1 MKALPVTQVLAERK
15 VDCHNHILDPRRF
28 PYRDDTSYR
37 PAGQEVATAV
47 QFRAVLDTYGV
58 THALITGPNSGYGID
73 NRCVL
78 DALAGYGG
86 RAKGIAVVPL
96 DCPSSE
102 LARLK
107 ALGIVGIAFNATFP
121 EHSVA
126 YYMGTRDLLRRLA
139 DLDMFLQIQVAG
151 DMLAE
156 MMPLLDSV
164 PVKLLVDHCGRPVV
178 ENGLG
183 QPGFAAL
190 LELGRRR
197 RAAVKL
203 SGYQKFS
210 NEEFPYADAHPYVEA
225 LIGAFGPDA
234 CMWGSDWPF
243 LKAAARVDYGTL
255 LSLAERLFP
264 DAAIRSKIMWET
276 PCRLFGFD
284 TAAVS

>member
-1 MKALPVTQVLAERK
+1 MLKVLSERK

-28 PYRDDTSYR
+28 PYRADTSYR
-37 PAGQEVATAV
+37 PSGQEVATAV
-47 QFRAVLDTYGV
+47 QFDAVMATYGV
-58 THALITGPNSGYGID
+58 TRTLITGPNSGYGTD
-73 NRCVL
+73 NRCLL

-96 DCPSSE
+96 DCPTAE

-121 EHSVA
+121 EHSVG

-164 PVKLLVDHCGRPVV
+164 PVKLLVDHCGRPVI

-183 QPGFAAL
+183 QPGFQAL
-190 LELGRRR
+190 LALGRQR

-210 NEEFPYADAHPYVEA
+210 NEEFPYADAHPYVA
-225 LIGAFGPDA
+225 GLIDAFGPDA

-243 LKAAARVDYGTL
+243 LKATARVDYGTL
-255 LSLAERLFP
+255 LTLAERLFP

-276 PCRLFGFD
+276 PSRSFGFD
-284 TAAVS
+284 ADG